1 MSTILCNIVSAES
14 EIFSGQVE
22 MVVATG
28 TLGELG
34 ITPGHSQL
42 LTGIKAGPVK
52 VILEGGE
59 EKIFFLSGG
68 FIEVQPDAVTL
79 LSDVAERA
87 EDIDEA
93 EAERAREL
101 AERARDN
108 ASSDVDFS
116 KAKAE
121 LAEVSARLQTLRKMR
136 KK

>member
-52 VILEGGE
+52 VI
-59 EKIFFLSGG
+59 FLSGG

-121 LAEVSARLQTLRKMR
+121 LAEVAARLQTLRKMR

>member
-52 VILEGGE
+52 ITLEGGE
-59 EKIFFLSGG
+59 EKVFFMSGG

-93 EAERAREL
+93 E

>member
-59 EKIFFLSGG
+59 EKVFFLSGG

-101 AERARDN
+101 AKGQEIMPAR
-108 ASSDVDFS
+108 
-116 KAKAE
+116 
-121 LAEVSARLQTLRKMR
+121 M
-136 KK
+136 

>member
-1 MSTILCNIVSAES
+1 
-14 EIFSGQVE
+14 
-22 MVVATG
+22 
-28 TLGELG
+28 
-34 ITPGHSQL
+34 
-42 LTGIKAGPVK
+42 
-52 VILEGGE
+52 
-59 EKIFFLSGG
+59 
-68 FIEVQPDAVTL
+68 L

-108 ASSDVDFS
+108 AGSDVDFS

-121 LAEVSARLQTLRKMR
+121 LAEVAARLQTLRKMR

>member
-1 MSTILCNIVSAES
+1 MYKR
-14 EIFSGQVE
+14 Q
-22 MVVATG
+22 
-28 TLGELG
+28 
-34 ITPGHSQL
+34 
-42 LTGIKAGPVK
+42 GIKAGPVK

-59 EKIFFLSGG
+59 EKVFFLSGG

-121 LAEVSARLQTLRKMR
+121 LAEVAARLQTLRKMR